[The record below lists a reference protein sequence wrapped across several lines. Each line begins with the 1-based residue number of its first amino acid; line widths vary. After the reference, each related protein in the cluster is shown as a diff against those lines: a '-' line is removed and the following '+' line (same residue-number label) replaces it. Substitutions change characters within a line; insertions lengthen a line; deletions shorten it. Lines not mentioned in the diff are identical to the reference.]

1 MSPHTRDAA
10 HSSSTSVADSHNQK
24 FASIAHDIAASA
36 QASRAQT
43 RGLEH
48 AYTEGWYF
56 APNTSFQTTL
66 LKTEK
71 PSDTYYN
78 FAITRPVHVDLL
90 QRHWSGSAKPTHCHQ
105 RLQCRACH
113 QRSQRTSRGTDSAD
127 LITKSDRDNDSDDFV
142 VRLDAAQHH
151 VGADNVAKTADSE

>member
-71 PSDTYYN
+71 PSDTYYA
-78 FAITRPVHVDLL
+78 FATTRPVYVNLI
-90 QRHWSGSAKPTHCHQ
+90 QRHWSSSANSTHC
-105 RLQCRACH
+105 LQCRACH
-113 QRSQRTSRGTDSAD
+113 QRSQRTPRGTGSAD
-127 LITKSDRDNDSDDFV
+127 LITKSDRENDSDDFV

-151 VGADNVAKTADSE
+151 VGADNVAKTADTE